1 MIFYP
6 MRDNILRI
14 EVDQRKDSM
23 RLKCADAA
31 SWMWDSKS
39 WPEDRTY
46 KMYSATG
53 IIKARNTFNQAGA
66 ILMTFTVTKARNTF
80 TVTSGEMIIGSFKT
94 EQEAQAEADRMT
106 AEYERVLS
114 FL

>member
-1 MIFYP
+1 
-6 MRDNILRI
+6 
-14 EVDQRKDSM
+14 
-23 RLKCADAA
+23 
-31 SWMWDSKS
+31 
-39 WPEDRTY
+39 
-46 KMYSATG
+46 
-53 IIKARNTFNQAGA
+53 
-66 ILMTFTVTKARNTF
+66 MTFTVQKARNTF